1 MMGSNMGNTGTMNE
15 QNINN
20 MIEENNNMRSTNMM
34 GSNMGNTGTNNFDN

>member
-1 MMGSNMGNTGTMNE
+1 MGNTGTMNE

-20 MIEENNNMRSTNMM
+20 MFDENNNSRNTNMM